1 MFKLVTAKGQVHT
14 SYQEQQN
21 IHFCALCLVQTLP
34 HFLHSNS
41 RKKAHVYGI
50 TYSLTQALIY
60 FAYAACFV
68 FGAWLI
74 EKGRIDVD
82 GVFL

>member
-14 SYQEQQN
+14 CISYQEQQN
-21 IHFCALCLVQTLP
+21 ILCLVQTLP